1 MIVIEDTTSSKK
13 SRIVAFAMLALVSF
27 SLLSSEWRSITQSDI
42 VYGTDTELHTLGG
55 SDGPAL
61 GMRQSTHEELQQ
73 LKHLTL
79 RERLLTDGSA
89 TPVSHMARASVFCP
103 RLAVI
108 GFALDAGSVT
118 ISRIKD
124 SPQLPIP
131 PPLSFV

>member
-1 MIVIEDTTSSKK
+1 
-13 SRIVAFAMLALVSF
+13 MLALMSF

-55 SDGPAL
+55 SDAPAL

-73 LKHLTL
+73 LKRLTL
-79 RERLLTDGSA
+79 REWFLTDASA
-89 TPVSHMARASVFCP
+89 TPISHMARASIFCP
-103 RLAVI
+103 SHAVI
-108 GFALDAGSVT
+108 NFSLDAGAVT
-118 ISRIKD
+118 ISHIKD